1 MEKET
6 YSLSQLTRFINQV
19 VKVNF
24 EAPIWI
30 KAEISEFREA
40 SNGHCYLEFIEKDAD
55 SDALIAKIKG
65 NIWVNTYRML
75 KPYFESSTGEKLRA
89 GIKVLVAV
97 TVEFHD
103 VFGLSLN
110 IRDIDPTYTLGEL
123 AKRRQEIIRQ
133 LEKDGVMEMNKSLE
147 LALLPNK
154 IAVISSPTAAGYD
167 DFCNQLDNNPEGFVF
182 YKKLFPAIMQG
193 EQAEAS
199 IIEALDKIYK
209 HADLF
214 DIVVI
219 IRGGGATTDLAC
231 FDSYE
236 LALNCAQFPL
246 PIIAGI
252 GHQRDLSIVDMV
264 AHTSVKTPTAAA
276 AFVIALMEDAKG
288 KMTDSYTAIYELLSN
303 RIQNQQQKI
312 ADISWKIRHALLNK
326 TSDKKLSLERQKSR
340 LMQAVRLTLSTQKNK
355 LALLA
360 NSIERHSP
368 AFLLKYGY
376 TITTVNGKKL
386 TSVKDVKKGDLIRTY
401 VSDGEIESVVECT
414 GDSYQKKG

>member
-19 VKVNF
+19 IKVNF
-24 EAPIWI
+24 ESPIWI
-30 KAEISEFREA
+30 KAEISELREA
-40 SNGHCYLEFIEKDAD
+40 SNGHCYLEFIEKDPD
-55 SDALIAKIKG
+55 TDTLIAKMKA
-65 NIWVNTYRML
+65 NIWANTYRML
-75 KPYFESSTGEKLRA
+75 KPYFESSTGQQLHA
-89 GIKVLVAV
+89 GIKVLVSV
-97 TVEFHD
+97 TVDFHD

-133 LEKDGVMEMNKSLE
+133 LEKDGVMEMNKSLD
-147 LALLPNK
+147 LAALPNR

-167 DFCNQLDNNPEGFVF
+167 DFCNQLDNNPDGFVF

-193 EQAEAS
+193 DQATDS
-199 IIEALDKIYK
+199 IIEALDKIYE

-214 DIVVI
+214 DVVVI

-276 AFVIALMEDAKG
+276 ALLIEMMEEAKN
-288 KMTDSYTAIYELLSN
+288 KMTDAYTAIYQLLHQ
-303 RIQNQQQKI
+303 RVQNQQQKI

-326 TSDKKLSLERQKSR
+326 TAEKKLTLERQKSR
-340 LMQAVRLTLSTQKNK
+340 LIQAVRLTLRMQKNK
-355 LALLA
+355 IALLE

-368 AFLLKYGY
+368 VFLLKYGY
-376 TITTVNGKKL
+376 TITTVNGKRL
-386 TSVKDVKKGDLIRTY
+386 TSVKEVKKQDILRTY
-401 VSDGEIESVVECT
+401 VSDGEIESVVE
-414 GDSYQKKG
+414 K

>member
-24 EAPIWI
+24 ESPVWI
-30 KAEISEFREA
+30 KAEISELREA
-40 SNGHCYLEFIEKDAD
+40 SNGHCYLEFIEKDPD
-55 SDALIAKIKG
+55 TDTLIAKIKA
-65 NIWVNTYRML
+65 NIWANTYRML
-75 KPYFESSTGEKLRA
+75 KPYFESSTGQQFHA
-89 GIKVLVAV
+89 GIKVLVSV
-97 TVEFHD
+97 TVDFHD

-147 LALLPNK
+147 MATLPNR

-167 DFCNQLDNNPEGFVF
+167 DFCNQLDNNPDGFVF

-193 EQAEAS
+193 DQAADS
-199 IIEALDKIYK
+199 IIEALDNIYG
-209 HADLF
+209 HVDLF
-214 DIVVI
+214 DVVVI
-219 IRGGGATTDLAC
+219 IRGGGASTDLAC

-276 AFVIALMEDAKG
+276 ALLIEMMEEARDR
-288 KMTDSYTAIYELLSN
+288 MTDAYTAIYQLLHQRVQS
-303 RIQNQQQKI
+303 QQQKL
-312 ADISWKIRHALLNK
+312 ADISWKIRHSLINK
-326 TSDKKLSLERQKSR
+326 TSDKKLTLERQKSR
-340 LMQAVRLTLSTQKNK
+340 LIQAVRLAINTQKNK
-355 LALLA
+355 LAILE

-376 TITTVNGKKL
+376 TITTVNGKRL
-386 TSVKDVKKGDLIRTY
+386 SSVNDVQDGDVIKTY
-401 VSDGEIESVVECT
+401 VSDGEVKSIVE
-414 GDSYQKKG
+414 K

>member
-24 EAPIWI
+24 ESPVWI
-30 KAEISEFREA
+30 KAEISELREA
-40 SNGHCYLEFIEKDAD
+40 SNGHCYLEFIEKDPD
-55 SDALIAKIKG
+55 TDTLMAKIKA
-65 NIWVNTYRML
+65 NIWANTYRML
-75 KPYFESSTGEKLRA
+75 KPYFESSTGQQLHA
-89 GIKVLVAV
+89 GIKVLVSV
-97 TVEFHD
+97 TVDFHD

-147 LALLPNK
+147 MATLPNR

-167 DFCNQLDNNPEGFVF
+167 DFCNQLDNNPDGFVF

-193 EQAEAS
+193 DQAADS
-199 IIEALDKIYK
+199 IIEALDNIYG
-209 HADLF
+209 HVDLF
-214 DIVVI
+214 DVVVI

-276 AFVIALMEDAKG
+276 ALLIEMMEEAKDR
-288 KMTDSYTAIYELLSN
+288 MTDAYTAIYQLLHQ
-303 RIQNQQQKI
+303 RVQNQHQRL
-312 ADISWKIRHALLNK
+312 ADISWKIRHALINK
-326 TSDKKLSLERQKSR
+326 TSDKKLTLERQKSR
-340 LMQAVRLTLSTQKNK
+340 LIQAVRLAINTQKNK
-355 LALLA
+355 LAILE

-376 TITTVNGKKL
+376 TITTVNGKRL
-386 TSVKDVKKGDLIRTY
+386 SSVNDVQDGDVIKTY
-401 VSDGEIESVVECT
+401 VSDGEVKSIVE
-414 GDSYQKKG
+414 K

>member
-24 EAPIWI
+24 ESPVWI
-30 KAEISEFREA
+30 KAEISELREA
-40 SNGHCYLEFIEKDAD
+40 SNGHCYLEFIEKDPD
-55 SDALIAKIKG
+55 TDTLMAKIKA
-65 NIWVNTYRML
+65 NIWANTYRML
-75 KPYFESSTGEKLRA
+75 KPYFESSTGQQLHA
-89 GIKVLVAV
+89 GIKVLVSV
-97 TVEFHD
+97 TVDFHD

-147 LALLPNK
+147 MATLPNR

-167 DFCNQLDNNPEGFVF
+167 DFCNQLDNNPDGFVF

-193 EQAEAS
+193 DQAADS
-199 IIEALDKIYK
+199 IIEALDNIYG
-209 HADLF
+209 HVDLF
-214 DIVVI
+214 DVVVI

-276 AFVIALMEDAKG
+276 ALLIEMMEEAKDR
-288 KMTDSYTAIYELLSN
+288 MTDAYTAIYQLLHQRVQS
-303 RIQNQQQKI
+303 QQQKL
-312 ADISWKIRHALLNK
+312 ADISWKIRHALINK
-326 TSDKKLSLERQKSR
+326 TSDKKLTLERQKSR
-340 LMQAVRLTLSTQKNK
+340 LIQAVRLAINTQKNK
-355 LALLA
+355 LAILE

-376 TITTVNGKKL
+376 TITTINGKRL
-386 TSVKDVKKGDLIRTY
+386 SSVNDVQDGDTIKTY
-401 VSDGEIESVVECT
+401 VSDGEVKSIVE
-414 GDSYQKKG
+414 K

>member
-6 YSLSQLTRFINQV
+6 YSLSQLTRFINQI

-24 EAPIWI
+24 ESPVWI
-30 KAEISEFREA
+30 KAEISELREA
-40 SNGHCYLEFIEKDAD
+40 SNGHCYLEFIEKDPD
-55 SDALIAKIKG
+55 TDTLIAKIKA
-65 NIWVNTYRML
+65 NIWANTYRML
-75 KPYFESSTGEKLRA
+75 KPYFESSTGQQLHA
-89 GIKVLVAV
+89 GIKVLVSV
-97 TVEFHD
+97 TVDFHD

-147 LALLPNK
+147 MATFSNR

-167 DFCNQLDNNPEGFVF
+167 DFCNQLDNNPDGFVF

-193 EQAEAS
+193 DQAADS
-199 IIEALDKIYK
+199 IIEALDNIYG
-209 HADLF
+209 HVDLF
-214 DIVVI
+214 DVAVI
-219 IRGGGATTDLAC
+219 IRGGGASTDLAC

-276 AFVIALMEDAKG
+276 ALLIEMMEEAKDR
-288 KMTDSYTAIYELLSN
+288 MTDAYTAIYQLLHQ
-303 RIQNQQQKI
+303 RIQSQQQKL
-312 ADISWKIRHALLNK
+312 ADISWKIRHALINK
-326 TSDKKLSLERQKSR
+326 TSDKKLTLERQKSR
-340 LMQAVRLTLSTQKNK
+340 LIQAVRLAINTQKNK
-355 LALLA
+355 LVILE

-376 TITTVNGKKL
+376 TITTVNGKRL
-386 TSVKDVKKGDLIRTY
+386 SSVKDVQDGDTIKTY
-401 VSDGEIESVVECT
+401 VSDGEVKSVVE
-414 GDSYQKKG
+414 K

>member
-19 VKVNF
+19 IKVNF
-24 EAPIWI
+24 ESPVWI
-30 KAEISEFREA
+30 KAEISELREA
-40 SNGHCYLEFIEKDAD
+40 SNGHCYLEFIEKDPD
-55 SDALIAKIKG
+55 TDTLIAKIKA
-65 NIWVNTYRML
+65 NIWANTYRML
-75 KPYFESSTGEKLRA
+75 KPYFESSTGQQLHA
-89 GIKVLVAV
+89 GIKVLVSV
-97 TVEFHD
+97 TVDFHD

-147 LALLPNK
+147 MATLPNR

-167 DFCNQLDNNPEGFVF
+167 DFCNQLDNNPDGFVF

-193 EQAEAS
+193 DQAADS
-199 IIEALDKIYK
+199 IIEALDNIYG
-209 HADLF
+209 HVDLF
-214 DIVVI
+214 DVVVI

-276 AFVIALMEDAKG
+276 ALLIEMMEEARDR
-288 KMTDSYTAIYELLSN
+288 MTDAYTAIYQLLHQRVQS
-303 RIQNQQQKI
+303 QQQKL
-312 ADISWKIRHALLNK
+312 ADISWKIRHALINK
-326 TSDKKLSLERQKSR
+326 TSDKKLTLERQKSR
-340 LMQAVRLTLSTQKNK
+340 LIQAVRLAINTQKNK
-355 LALLA
+355 LAILE

-376 TITTVNGKKL
+376 TITTINGKKL
-386 TSVKDVKKGDLIRTY
+386 SSVNDVQDGDTIKTY
-401 VSDGEIESVVECT
+401 VSDGEVKSVVE
-414 GDSYQKKG
+414 K

>member
-6 YSLSQLTRFINQV
+6 YSLSQLTRFVNQV
-19 VKVNF
+19 IKVNF
-24 EAPIWI
+24 ESPVWI
-30 KAEISEFREA
+30 KAEISELREA
-40 SNGHCYLEFIEKDAD
+40 SNGHCYLEFIEKDPETD
-55 SDALIAKIKG
+55 TLIAKIKA
-65 NIWVNTYRML
+65 NIWANTYHML
-75 KPYFESSTGEKLRA
+75 KPYFENSTGQQLHA
-89 GIKVLVAV
+89 GIKVLVSV
-97 TVEFHD
+97 TVDFHD

-133 LEKDGVMEMNKSLE
+133 LEADGVMEMNKSLE
-147 LALLPNK
+147 LAMLPNR

-167 DFCNQLDNNPEGFVF
+167 DFCNQLDNNSDGFVF

-193 EQAEAS
+193 DQAADS
-199 IIEALDKIYK
+199 IIETLDKIYE

-214 DIVVI
+214 DVVVI

-276 AFVIALMEDAKG
+276 ALLIEMMEEAKNR
-288 KMTDSYTAIYELLSN
+288 MTNAYNAIYQMLQQ
-303 RIQNQQQKI
+303 RVQNQQQKL

-326 TSDKKLSLERQKSR
+326 TADKKLTLERQKSR
-340 LMQAVRLTLSTQKNK
+340 LIQAVRLTLNTQKNK
-355 LALLA
+355 LALLE

-376 TITTVNGKKL
+376 TITTLNGKKL
-386 TSVKDVKKGDLIRTY
+386 TSVKKIKPGDKIQTY
-401 VSDGEIESVVECT
+401 LSDGDFGSTV
-414 GDSYQKKG
+414 D

>member
-19 VKVNF
+19 FKVNF
-24 EAPIWI
+24 ESPIWI
-30 KAEISEFREA
+30 KAEISELREA
-40 SNGHCYLEFIEKDAD
+40 SNGHCYLEFIEKDPD
-55 SDALIAKIKG
+55 TDTLIAKMKA
-65 NIWVNTYRML
+65 NIWANTYRML
-75 KPYFESSTGEKLRA
+75 KPYFESSTGQQLHA
-89 GIKVLVAV
+89 GIKVLVSV
-97 TVEFHD
+97 TVDFHD

-123 AKRRQEIIRQ
+123 AKRRLEIIRQ

-147 LALLPNK
+147 LATLPNRV
-154 IAVISSPTAAGYD
+154 AVISSPTAAGYD
-167 DFCNQLDNNPEGFVF
+167 DFCNQLENNPDGFVF

-193 EQAEAS
+193 DMATGS
-199 IIEALDKIYK
+199 IIEALDKIYEY
-209 HADLF
+209 ADLF
-214 DIVVI
+214 DVVII

-276 AFVIALMEDAKG
+276 ALLIEMMEEAKNR
-288 KMTDSYTAIYELLSN
+288 MTDAYTAIYQLLN
-303 RIQNQQQKI
+303 QRIQNQQQKI
-312 ADISWKIRHALLNK
+312 ADISWKIKHALLNK
-326 TSDKKLSLERQKSR
+326 TANKKLTLERQKSR
-340 LMQAVRLTLSTQKNK
+340 LIQAIRLTISAQKNK
-355 LALLA
+355 LALIE
-360 NSIERHSP
+360 NSVERHSP

-376 TITTVNGKKL
+376 TITTINGKRIS
-386 TSVKDVKKGDLIRTY
+386 SVNDVQDGDTIKTY
-401 VSDGEIESVVECT
+401 VSDGEVKSIVE
-414 GDSYQKKG
+414 K

>member
-19 VKVNF
+19 IKVNF
-24 EAPIWI
+24 ESPIWI
-30 KAEISEFREA
+30 KAEISELREA
-40 SNGHCYLEFIEKDAD
+40 SNGHCYLEFIEKDPD
-55 SDALIAKIKG
+55 TDTLIAKMKA
-65 NIWVNTYRML
+65 NIWANTYRML
-75 KPYFESSTGEKLRA
+75 KPYFESSTGQQLHA
-89 GIKVLVAV
+89 GIKVLVSV
-97 TVEFHD
+97 TVDFHD

-133 LEKDGVMEMNKSLE
+133 LEKDGVMEMNKSLD
-147 LALLPNK
+147 LAALPNR
-154 IAVISSPTAAGYD
+154 IAVISAPTAAGYD
-167 DFCNQLDNNPEGFVF
+167 DFCNQLDNNPDGFVF

-193 EQAEAS
+193 DQATDS
-199 IIEALDKIYK
+199 IIEALDKIYE

-214 DIVVI
+214 DVVVI

-276 AFVIALMEDAKG
+276 ALLIEMMEEAKN
-288 KMTDSYTAIYELLSN
+288 KITDTYTAIYQLLHQ
-303 RIQNQQQKI
+303 RVQNQQQKI

-326 TSDKKLSLERQKSR
+326 TAEKKLTLERQKSR
-340 LMQAVRLTLSTQKNK
+340 LIQAVRLTLRMQKNK
-355 LALLA
+355 IALLE

-368 AFLLKYGY
+368 VFLLKYGY
-376 TITTVNGKKL
+376 TITTVNGKRL
-386 TSVKDVKKGDLIRTY
+386 TSVKEVKKQDILRTY
-401 VSDGEIESVVECT
+401 VSDGEIESVVE
-414 GDSYQKKG
+414 K

>member
-19 VKVNF
+19 IKVNF
-24 EAPIWI
+24 ESPVWI
-30 KAEISEFREA
+30 RAEISELREA
-40 SNGHCYLEFIEKDAD
+40 SNGHCYLEFIEKDQD
-55 SDALIAKIKG
+55 TDTLIAKVKA
-65 NIWVNTYRML
+65 NIWANTYRML
-75 KPYFESSTGEKLRA
+75 KPYFESSTGQQLHA
-89 GIKVLVAV
+89 GIKVLVSV
-97 TVEFHD
+97 TIDFHD

-147 LALLPNK
+147 LAVLPNR

-167 DFCNQLDNNPEGFVF
+167 DFCNQLDNNPDGFVF

-193 EQAEAS
+193 DQAADS
-199 IIEALDKIYK
+199 IIEALDNIYE

-214 DIVVI
+214 DVVVI

-246 PIIAGI
+246 PVIAGI

-276 AFVIALMEDAKG
+276 ALLIEMMEEAKN
-288 KMTDSYTAIYELLSN
+288 KMTETYTAIYQLLHQ
-303 RIQNQQQKI
+303 RIQSQQQKL

-326 TSDKKLSLERQKSR
+326 TADKKLTLERQKSR
-340 LMQAVRLTLSTQKNK
+340 LIQSIRLTLSAQKNK
-355 LALLA
+355 LALIE

-376 TITTVNGKKL
+376 TITTLNGKRL
-386 TSVKDVKKGDLIRTY
+386 TSVKKIKPGDKIQTY
-401 VSDGEIESVVECT
+401 LSDGDFGSTV
-414 GDSYQKKG
+414 D

>member
-19 VKVNF
+19 FKVNF
-24 EAPIWI
+24 ESPIWI
-30 KAEISEFREA
+30 KAEISELREA
-40 SNGHCYLEFIEKDAD
+40 SNGHCYLEFIEKDPD
-55 SDALIAKIKG
+55 TDTLIAKMKA
-65 NIWVNTYRML
+65 NIWANTYRML
-75 KPYFESSTGEKLRA
+75 KPYFESSTGQQLHA
-89 GIKVLVAV
+89 GIKVLVSV
-97 TVEFHD
+97 TVDFHD

-123 AKRRQEIIRQ
+123 AKRRLEIIRQ

-147 LALLPNK
+147 LATLPNRV
-154 IAVISSPTAAGYD
+154 AVISSPTAAGYD
-167 DFCNQLDNNPEGFVF
+167 DFCNQLENNPDGFVF

-193 EQAEAS
+193 DMATGS
-199 IIEALDKIYK
+199 IIEALDKIYEY
-209 HADLF
+209 ADLF
-214 DIVVI
+214 DVVII

-276 AFVIALMEDAKG
+276 TLLIEMMEEAKNR
-288 KMTDSYTAIYELLSN
+288 MTDAYTAIYQLLN
-303 RIQNQQQKI
+303 QRIQNQQQKI
-312 ADISWKIRHALLNK
+312 ADISWKIKHALLNK
-326 TSDKKLSLERQKSR
+326 TANKKLTLERQKSR
-340 LMQAVRLTLSTQKNK
+340 LIQAIRLTISAQKNK
-355 LALLA
+355 LALIE
-360 NSIERHSP
+360 NSVERHSP

-376 TITTVNGKKL
+376 TITTINGKRIS
-386 TSVKDVKKGDLIRTY
+386 SVNDVQDGDTIKTY
-401 VSDGEIESVVECT
+401 VSDGEVKSIVE
-414 GDSYQKKG
+414 K

>member
-24 EAPIWI
+24 ESPVWI
-30 KAEISEFREA
+30 KAEISELREA
-40 SNGHCYLEFIEKDAD
+40 SNGHCYLEFIEKDPD
-55 SDALIAKIKG
+55 TDTLIAKIKA
-65 NIWVNTYRML
+65 NIWANTYRML
-75 KPYFESSTGEKLRA
+75 KPYFESSTGQQLHA
-89 GIKVLVAV
+89 GIKVLVSV
-97 TVEFHD
+97 TVDFHD

-147 LALLPNK
+147 MATLPNR

-167 DFCNQLDNNPEGFVF
+167 DFCNQLDNNPDGFVF

-193 EQAEAS
+193 DQAADS
-199 IIEALDKIYK
+199 IIEALDNIYG
-209 HADLF
+209 HVDLF
-214 DIVVI
+214 DVVVI
-219 IRGGGATTDLAC
+219 IRGGGASTDLAC

-276 AFVIALMEDAKG
+276 ALLIEMMEEAKDR
-288 KMTDSYTAIYELLSN
+288 MTDAYTAIYQLLN
-303 RIQNQQQKI
+303 QRVQNQHQRL
-312 ADISWKIRHALLNK
+312 ADISWKIRHALINK
-326 TSDKKLSLERQKSR
+326 TSDKKLTLERQKSR
-340 LMQAVRLTLSTQKNK
+340 LIQAVRLAINTQKNK
-355 LALLA
+355 LVILE

-376 TITTVNGKKL
+376 TITTLNGKRL
-386 TSVKDVKKGDLIRTY
+386 TSVKKIKPGDKIQTY
-401 VSDGEIESVVECT
+401 LSDGDFGSTV
-414 GDSYQKKG
+414 D

>member
-19 VKVNF
+19 FKVNF
-24 EAPIWI
+24 ESTVWI
-30 KAEISEFREA
+30 KAEISELREA
-40 SNGHCYLEFIEKDAD
+40 SNGHCYLEFIEKDPD
-55 SDALIAKIKG
+55 TDTLIAKMKA
-65 NIWVNTYRML
+65 NIWANTYRML
-75 KPYFESSTGEKLRA
+75 KPYFESSTGQQLHA
-89 GIKVLVAV
+89 GIKVLVSV
-97 TVEFHD
+97 TVDFHD

-123 AKRRQEIIRQ
+123 AKRRLEIIRQ

-147 LALLPNK
+147 LATLPNRV
-154 IAVISSPTAAGYD
+154 AVISSPTAAGYD
-167 DFCNQLDNNPEGFVF
+167 DFCNQLENNPDGFVF

-193 EQAEAS
+193 DMATGS
-199 IIEALDKIYK
+199 IIEALDKIYEY
-209 HADLF
+209 ADLF
-214 DIVVI
+214 DVVII

-276 AFVIALMEDAKG
+276 TLLIEMMEEAKNRITDA
-288 KMTDSYTAIYELLSN
+288 YTAIYQLLN
-303 RIQNQQQKI
+303 QRIQNQQQKI
-312 ADISWKIRHALLNK
+312 ADISWKIKHALLNK
-326 TSDKKLSLERQKSR
+326 TANKKLTLERQKSR
-340 LMQAVRLTLSTQKNK
+340 LIQAIRLTISAQKNK
-355 LALLA
+355 LALIE
-360 NSIERHSP
+360 NSVERHSP

-376 TITTVNGKKL
+376 TITTINGKRIS
-386 TSVKDVKKGDLIRTY
+386 SVNDVQDGDTIKTY
-401 VSDGEIESVVECT
+401 VSDGEVKSIVE
-414 GDSYQKKG
+414 K

>member
-19 VKVNF
+19 FKVNF
-24 EAPIWI
+24 ESPVWI
-30 KAEISEFREA
+30 KAEISELREA
-40 SNGHCYLEFIEKDAD
+40 SNGHCYLEFIEKDPD
-55 SDALIAKIKG
+55 TDTLIAKMKA
-65 NIWVNTYRML
+65 NIWANTYRML
-75 KPYFESSTGEKLRA
+75 KPYFESSTGQQLHA
-89 GIKVLVAV
+89 GIKVLVSV
-97 TVEFHD
+97 TVDFHD

-123 AKRRQEIIRQ
+123 AKRRLEIIRQ

-147 LALLPNK
+147 LATLPNRV
-154 IAVISSPTAAGYD
+154 AVISSPTAAGYD
-167 DFCNQLDNNPEGFVF
+167 DFCNQLENNPDGFVF

-193 EQAEAS
+193 DMATGS
-199 IIEALDKIYK
+199 IIEALDKIYEY
-209 HADLF
+209 ADLF
-214 DIVVI
+214 DVVII

-276 AFVIALMEDAKG
+276 TLLIEMMEEAKNR
-288 KMTDSYTAIYELLSN
+288 MTDAYTAIYQLLN
-303 RIQNQQQKI
+303 QRIQNQQQKI
-312 ADISWKIRHALLNK
+312 ADISWKIKHALLNK
-326 TSDKKLSLERQKSR
+326 TANKKLTLERQKSR
-340 LMQAVRLTLSTQKNK
+340 LIQAIRLTISAQKNK
-355 LALLA
+355 LALIE
-360 NSIERHSP
+360 NSVERHSP

-376 TITTVNGKKL
+376 TITTINGKRIS
-386 TSVKDVKKGDLIRTY
+386 SVNDVQDGDTIKTY
-401 VSDGEIESVVECT
+401 VSDGEVKSIVE
-414 GDSYQKKG
+414 K

>member
-19 VKVNF
+19 IKVNF
-24 EAPIWI
+24 ESPVWI
-30 KAEISEFREA
+30 KAEISELREA
-40 SNGHCYLEFIEKDAD
+40 SNGHCYLEFIEKDPD
-55 SDALIAKIKG
+55 TDTLMAKIKA
-65 NIWVNTYRML
+65 NIWANTYRML
-75 KPYFESSTGEKLRA
+75 KPYFESSTGQQLHA
-89 GIKVLVAV
+89 GIKVLVSV
-97 TVEFHD
+97 TVDFHD

-147 LALLPNK
+147 MDTLPNR

-167 DFCNQLDNNPEGFVF
+167 DFCNQLDNNPDGFVF

-193 EQAEAS
+193 DQAADS
-199 IIEALDKIYK
+199 IIEALDNIYG
-209 HADLF
+209 HVDLF
-214 DIVVI
+214 DVVVI

-276 AFVIALMEDAKG
+276 ALLIEMMEEARDR
-288 KMTDSYTAIYELLSN
+288 MTDAYTAIYQLLHQRVQS
-303 RIQNQQQKI
+303 QQQKL
-312 ADISWKIRHALLNK
+312 ADISWKIRHSLINK
-326 TSDKKLSLERQKSR
+326 TSDKKLTLERQKSR
-340 LMQAVRLTLSTQKNK
+340 LIQAVRLAINTQKNK
-355 LALLA
+355 LAILE

-376 TITTVNGKKL
+376 TITTVNGKRL
-386 TSVKDVKKGDLIRTY
+386 SSVKDVQDGDTIKTY
-401 VSDGEIESVVECT
+401 VSDGEVKSIVE
-414 GDSYQKKG
+414 K

>member
-19 VKVNF
+19 FKVNF
-24 EAPIWI
+24 ESTVWI
-30 KAEISEFREA
+30 KAEISELREA
-40 SNGHCYLEFIEKDAD
+40 SNGHCYLEFIEKDPD
-55 SDALIAKIKG
+55 TDTLIAKMKA
-65 NIWVNTYRML
+65 NIWANTYRML
-75 KPYFESSTGEKLRA
+75 KPYFESSTGQQLHA
-89 GIKVLVAV
+89 GIKVLVSV
-97 TVEFHD
+97 TVDFHD

-123 AKRRQEIIRQ
+123 AKRRLEIICQ

-147 LALLPNK
+147 LATLPNRV
-154 IAVISSPTAAGYD
+154 AVISSPTAAGYD
-167 DFCNQLDNNPEGFVF
+167 DFCNQLENNPDGFVF

-193 EQAEAS
+193 DMATGS
-199 IIEALDKIYK
+199 IIEALDKIYEY
-209 HADLF
+209 ADLF
-214 DIVVI
+214 DVVII

-276 AFVIALMEDAKG
+276 TLLIEMMEEAKNR
-288 KMTDSYTAIYELLSN
+288 MTDAYTAIYQLLN
-303 RIQNQQQKI
+303 QRIQNQQQKI
-312 ADISWKIRHALLNK
+312 ADISWKIKHALLNK
-326 TSDKKLSLERQKSR
+326 TANKKLTLERQKSR
-340 LMQAVRLTLSTQKNK
+340 LIQAIRLTISAQKNK
-355 LALLA
+355 LALIE
-360 NSIERHSP
+360 NSVERHSP

-376 TITTVNGKKL
+376 TITTINGKRIS
-386 TSVKDVKKGDLIRTY
+386 SVNDVQDGDTIKTY
-401 VSDGEIESVVECT
+401 VSDGEVKSIVE
-414 GDSYQKKG
+414 K

>member
-6 YSLSQLTRFINQV
+6 YSLSQLTRYINQV
-19 VKVNF
+19 IKVNF
-24 EAPIWI
+24 ESPVWI
-30 KAEISEFREA
+30 KAEISELREA
-40 SNGHCYLEFIEKDAD
+40 SNGHCYLEFIEKDPD
-55 SDALIAKIKG
+55 TDTLMAKIKA
-65 NIWVNTYRML
+65 NIWANTYRML
-75 KPYFESSTGEKLRA
+75 KPYFESSTGQQLHA
-89 GIKVLVAV
+89 GIKVLVSV
-97 TVEFHD
+97 TVDFHD

-147 LALLPNK
+147 MATLSNR

-167 DFCNQLDNNPEGFVF
+167 DFCNQLDNNPDGFVF

-193 EQAEAS
+193 DQAADS
-199 IIEALDKIYK
+199 IIEALDNIYG
-209 HADLF
+209 HVDLF
-214 DIVVI
+214 DVVVI
-219 IRGGGATTDLAC
+219 IRGGGASTDLAC

-276 AFVIALMEDAKG
+276 ALLIKMMEEAKDR
-288 KMTDSYTAIYELLSN
+288 MTDAYTAIYQLLHQRVQS
-303 RIQNQQQKI
+303 QQQKL
-312 ADISWKIRHALLNK
+312 ADISWKIRHALINK
-326 TSDKKLSLERQKSR
+326 TSDKKLTLERQKSR
-340 LMQAVRLTLSTQKNK
+340 LIQAVRLAINTQKNK
-355 LALLA
+355 LAILE

-376 TITTVNGKKL
+376 TITTVNGKRL
-386 TSVKDVKKGDLIRTY
+386 SSVKDVQDGDTIKTY
-401 VSDGEIESVVECT
+401 VSDGEVKSVVE
-414 GDSYQKKG
+414 K

>member
-24 EAPIWI
+24 ESPVWI
-30 KAEISEFREA
+30 KAEISELREA
-40 SNGHCYLEFIEKDAD
+40 SNGHCYLEFIEKDPD
-55 SDALIAKIKG
+55 TDTLIAKIKA
-65 NIWVNTYRML
+65 NIWANTYRML
-75 KPYFESSTGEKLRA
+75 KPYFESSTGQQLHA
-89 GIKVLVAV
+89 GIKVLVSV
-97 TVEFHD
+97 TVDFHD

-147 LALLPNK
+147 MATLPNR

-167 DFCNQLDNNPEGFVF
+167 DFCNQLDNNPDGFVF

-193 EQAEAS
+193 DQAAYS
-199 IIEALDKIYK
+199 IIEALDNIYE
-209 HADLF
+209 HANLF
-214 DIVVI
+214 DLVFI
-219 IRGGGATTDLAC
+219 IRGGGASTDLAC

-276 AFVIALMEDAKG
+276 ALLIEMMEEARDR
-288 KMTDSYTAIYELLSN
+288 MTDAYTAIYQLLHQRVQS
-303 RIQNQQQKI
+303 QQQKL
-312 ADISWKIRHALLNK
+312 ADISWKIRHALINK
-326 TSDKKLSLERQKSR
+326 TSDKKLTLERQKSR
-340 LMQAVRLTLSTQKNK
+340 LIQAVRLAINTQKNK
-355 LALLA
+355 LVILE

-376 TITTVNGKKL
+376 TITTVNGKRL
-386 TSVKDVKKGDLIRTY
+386 SSVNDVQDGDVIKTY
-401 VSDGEIESVVECT
+401 VSDGEVKSIVE
-414 GDSYQKKG
+414 K

>member
-19 VKVNF
+19 FKVNF
-24 EAPIWI
+24 ESPVWI
-30 KAEISEFREA
+30 KAEISELREA
-40 SNGHCYLEFIEKDAD
+40 SNGHCYLEFIEKDPD
-55 SDALIAKIKG
+55 TDTLIAKMKA
-65 NIWVNTYRML
+65 NIWANTYRML
-75 KPYFESSTGEKLRA
+75 KPYFESSTGQQLHA
-89 GIKVLVAV
+89 GIKVLVSV
-97 TVEFHD
+97 TVDFHD

-123 AKRRQEIIRQ
+123 AKRRLEIIRQ

-147 LALLPNK
+147 LATLPNRV
-154 IAVISSPTAAGYD
+154 AVISSPTAAGYD
-167 DFCNQLDNNPEGFVF
+167 DFCNQLENNPDGFVF

-193 EQAEAS
+193 DMATGS
-199 IIEALDKIYK
+199 IIEALDKIYEY
-209 HADLF
+209 ADLF
-214 DIVVI
+214 DVVII

-276 AFVIALMEDAKG
+276 ALLIEMMEEAKNR
-288 KMTDSYTAIYELLSN
+288 MTDAYTAIYQLLN
-303 RIQNQQQKI
+303 QRIQNQQQKI
-312 ADISWKIRHALLNK
+312 ADISWKIKHALLNK
-326 TSDKKLSLERQKSR
+326 TANKKLTLERQKSR
-340 LMQAVRLTLSTQKNK
+340 LIQAIRLTISAQKNK
-355 LALLA
+355 LALIE
-360 NSIERHSP
+360 NSVERHSP

-376 TITTVNGKKL
+376 TITTINGKRIS
-386 TSVKDVKKGDLIRTY
+386 SVNDVQDGDTIKTY
-401 VSDGEIESVVECT
+401 VSDGEVKSIVE
-414 GDSYQKKG
+414 K

>member
-19 VKVNF
+19 FKVNF
-24 EAPIWI
+24 ESPIWI
-30 KAEISEFREA
+30 KAEISELREA
-40 SNGHCYLEFIEKDAD
+40 SNGHCYLEFIEKDPD
-55 SDALIAKIKG
+55 TDTLIAKMKA
-65 NIWVNTYRML
+65 NIWANTYRML
-75 KPYFESSTGEKLRA
+75 KPYFESSTGQQLHA
-89 GIKVLVAV
+89 GIKVLVSV
-97 TVEFHD
+97 TVDFHD

-123 AKRRQEIIRQ
+123 AKRRLEIIRQ

-147 LALLPNK
+147 LATLPNRV
-154 IAVISSPTAAGYD
+154 AVISSPTAAGYD
-167 DFCNQLDNNPEGFVF
+167 DFCNQLENNPDGFVF

-193 EQAEAS
+193 DMATGS
-199 IIEALDKIYK
+199 IIEALDKIYEY
-209 HADLF
+209 ADLF
-214 DIVVI
+214 DVVII

-276 AFVIALMEDAKG
+276 TLLIEMMEEAKNRITDA
-288 KMTDSYTAIYELLSN
+288 YTAIYQLLN
-303 RIQNQQQKI
+303 QRIQNQQQKI
-312 ADISWKIRHALLNK
+312 ADISWKIKHALLNK
-326 TSDKKLSLERQKSR
+326 TANKKLTLERQKSR
-340 LMQAVRLTLSTQKNK
+340 LIQAIRLTISAQKNK
-355 LALLA
+355 LALIE
-360 NSIERHSP
+360 NSVERHSP

-376 TITTVNGKKL
+376 TITTINGKRIS
-386 TSVKDVKKGDLIRTY
+386 SVNDVQDGDTIKTY
-401 VSDGEIESVVECT
+401 VSDGEVKSIVE
-414 GDSYQKKG
+414 K

>member
-19 VKVNF
+19 IKVNF
-24 EAPIWI
+24 ESPVWI
-30 KAEISEFREA
+30 KAEISELREA
-40 SNGHCYLEFIEKDAD
+40 SNGHCYLEFIEKDQD
-55 SDALIAKIKG
+55 TDTLIAKIKA
-65 NIWVNTYRML
+65 NIWANTYRML
-75 KPYFESSTGEKLRA
+75 KPYFESSTGQQLHA
-89 GIKVLVAV
+89 GIKVLVSV
-97 TVEFHD
+97 TVDFHD

-147 LALLPNK
+147 MATLPNR

-167 DFCNQLDNNPEGFVF
+167 DFCNQLDNNPDGFVF

-193 EQAEAS
+193 DQAADS
-199 IIEALDKIYK
+199 IIEALDNIYE
-209 HADLF
+209 HANLF
-214 DIVVI
+214 DLVVI
-219 IRGGGATTDLAC
+219 IRGGGASTDLAC

-276 AFVIALMEDAKG
+276 ALLIEMMEEARDR
-288 KMTDSYTAIYELLSN
+288 MTDAYTAIYQLLHQRVQS
-303 RIQNQQQKI
+303 QQQKL
-312 ADISWKIRHALLNK
+312 ADISWKIRHALINK
-326 TSDKKLSLERQKSR
+326 TSDKKLTLERQKSR
-340 LMQAVRLTLSTQKNK
+340 LIQAVRLAINTQKNK
-355 LALLA
+355 LAILE

-376 TITTVNGKKL
+376 TITTINGKKL
-386 TSVKDVKKGDLIRTY
+386 SSVNDVQDGDTIKTY
-401 VSDGEIESVVECT
+401 VSDGEVKSVV
-414 GDSYQKKG
+414 KK

>member
-6 YSLSQLTRFINQV
+6 YTLSELTRFINQV

-24 EAPIWI
+24 EKPIWI

-40 SNGHCYLEFIEKDAD
+40 SNGHCYLEFIEKDTH
-55 SDALIAKIKG
+55 SDTLIAKIKG

-75 KPYFESSTGEKLRA
+75 KPYFESSTGQTLRA
-89 GIKVLVAV
+89 GMNVLVAV
-97 TVEFHD
+97 TVDFHD
-103 VFGLSLN
+103 VYGLSVN

-123 AKRRQEIIRQ
+123 AKRRQAIIRQ
-133 LEKDGVMEMNKSLE
+133 LEADGVIDMNKALE
-147 LALLPNK
+147 LATLPNR
-154 IAVISSPTAAGYD
+154 IAIISSPTAAGYD
-167 DFCNQLDNNPEGFVF
+167 DFCNQLNNNPEGFVF
-182 YKKLFPAIMQG
+182 YKKLFPATMQG
-193 EQAEAS
+193 EQAESS
-199 IIEALDKIYK
+199 IIEALDKIY
-209 HADLF
+209 AYAGLF
-214 DIVVI
+214 DVVVI

-276 AFVIALMEDAKG
+276 ALLIEMMEDAKG
-288 KMTDSYTAIYELLSN
+288 KMTDTFTAIYELLST

-326 TSDKKLSLERQKSR
+326 TAAKKLMLERQKSR
-340 LMQAVRLTLSTQKNK
+340 LIQAVRLSLHTQKNK
-355 LALLA
+355 LALLE
-360 NSIERHSP
+360 NNIERHSP
-368 AFLLKYGY
+368 AFLLKHGY
-376 TITTVNGKKL
+376 TITTANGKRL
-386 TSVKDVKKGDLIRTY
+386 TSVKDVKKGDLLRTY
-401 VSDGEIESVVECT
+401 VSDGEVESVVEENKT
-414 GDSYQKKG
+414 I

>member
-6 YSLSQLTRFINQV
+6 YSLSQLTRYINQV
-19 VKVNF
+19 IKVNF
-24 EAPIWI
+24 ESPVWI
-30 KAEISEFREA
+30 KAEISELREA
-40 SNGHCYLEFIEKDAD
+40 SNGHCYLEFIEKDPD
-55 SDALIAKIKG
+55 TDTLMAKIKA
-65 NIWVNTYRML
+65 NIWANTYRML
-75 KPYFESSTGEKLRA
+75 KPYFESSTGQQLHA
-89 GIKVLVAV
+89 GIKVLVSV
-97 TVEFHD
+97 TVDFHD

-147 LALLPNK
+147 MATLPNR

-167 DFCNQLDNNPEGFVF
+167 DFCNQLDNNPDGFVF

-193 EQAEAS
+193 DQAADS
-199 IIEALDKIYK
+199 IIEALDNIYG
-209 HADLF
+209 HVDLF
-214 DIVVI
+214 DVVVI
-219 IRGGGATTDLAC
+219 IRGGGASTDLAC

-236 LALNCAQFPL
+236 LALNCAQYPL

-276 AFVIALMEDAKG
+276 ALLIEMMEEARDR
-288 KMTDSYTAIYELLSN
+288 MTDAYTAIYQLIHQRVQS
-303 RIQNQQQKI
+303 QQQKL
-312 ADISWKIRHALLNK
+312 ADISWKIRHALINK
-326 TSDKKLSLERQKSR
+326 TSDKKLTLERQKSR
-340 LMQAVRLTLSTQKNK
+340 LIQAVRLAINTQKNK
-355 LALLA
+355 LAILE

-376 TITTVNGKKL
+376 TITTVNGKRL
-386 TSVKDVKKGDLIRTY
+386 TSVKKIKSGDKIQTY
-401 VSDGEIESVVECT
+401 LSDGDFGSTV
-414 GDSYQKKG
+414 D

>member
-6 YSLSQLTRFINQV
+6 YSLSQLTRYINQV
-19 VKVNF
+19 IKVNF
-24 EAPIWI
+24 ESPVWI
-30 KAEISEFREA
+30 KAEISELREA
-40 SNGHCYLEFIEKDAD
+40 SNGHCYLEFIEKDPD
-55 SDALIAKIKG
+55 TDTLMAKIKA
-65 NIWVNTYRML
+65 NIWANTYRML
-75 KPYFESSTGEKLRA
+75 KPYFESSTGQQLHA
-89 GIKVLVAV
+89 GIKVLVSV
-97 TVEFHD
+97 TVDFHD

-147 LALLPNK
+147 MATLPNR

-167 DFCNQLDNNPEGFVF
+167 DFCNQLDNNPDGFVF

-193 EQAEAS
+193 DQAADS
-199 IIEALDKIYK
+199 IIEALDNIYG
-209 HADLF
+209 HVDLF
-214 DIVVI
+214 DVVVI

-276 AFVIALMEDAKG
+276 ALLIEMMEEAKDR
-288 KMTDSYTAIYELLSN
+288 MTDAYTAIYQLLHQRVQS
-303 RIQNQQQKI
+303 QQQKL
-312 ADISWKIRHALLNK
+312 ADISWKIRHALINK
-326 TSDKKLSLERQKSR
+326 TSDKKLTLERQKSR
-340 LMQAVRLTLSTQKNK
+340 LIQAVRLAINTQKNK
-355 LALLA
+355 LAILE

-376 TITTVNGKKL
+376 TITTINGKKL
-386 TSVKDVKKGDLIRTY
+386 SSVNDVQDGDTIKTY
-401 VSDGEIESVVECT
+401 VSDGEVKSVVE
-414 GDSYQKKG
+414 K

>member
-19 VKVNF
+19 FKVNF
-24 EAPIWI
+24 ESPVWI
-30 KAEISEFREA
+30 KAEISELREA
-40 SNGHCYLEFIEKDAD
+40 SNGHCYLEFIEKDPD
-55 SDALIAKIKG
+55 TDTLIAKMKA
-65 NIWVNTYRML
+65 NIWANTYRML
-75 KPYFESSTGEKLRA
+75 KPYFESSTGQQLHA
-89 GIKVLVAV
+89 GIKVLVSV
-97 TVEFHD
+97 TVDFHD

-123 AKRRQEIIRQ
+123 AKRRLEIIRQ

-147 LALLPNK
+147 LATLPNRV
-154 IAVISSPTAAGYD
+154 AVISSPTAAGYD
-167 DFCNQLDNNPEGFVF
+167 DFCNQLENNPDGFVF

-193 EQAEAS
+193 DMATGS
-199 IIEALDKIYK
+199 IIEALDKIYEY
-209 HADLF
+209 ADLF
-214 DIVVI
+214 DVVII

-276 AFVIALMEDAKG
+276 ALLIEMMEEAKNRITDA
-288 KMTDSYTAIYELLSN
+288 YTAIYQLLN
-303 RIQNQQQKI
+303 QRIQNQQQKI
-312 ADISWKIRHALLNK
+312 ADISWKIKHALLNK
-326 TSDKKLSLERQKSR
+326 TANKKLTLERQKSR
-340 LMQAVRLTLSTQKNK
+340 LIQAIRLTISAQKNK
-355 LALLA
+355 LALIE
-360 NSIERHSP
+360 NSVERHSP

-376 TITTVNGKKL
+376 TITTINGKRIS
-386 TSVKDVKKGDLIRTY
+386 SVNDVQDGDTIKTY
-401 VSDGEIESVVECT
+401 VSDGEVKSIVE
-414 GDSYQKKG
+414 K